1 MNKFTGNIEGVY
13 YPPIVKFKEEAAKR
27 LNHSKHI
34 FNLNQAVP
42 NYQPPD
48 VIKKAI
54 REELEKPSFC
64 FYTFDE
70 GITELREAIAG
81 SLGRLF
87 TKKIAYSNICV
98 VPGANN
104 GYYSILPV
112 IASAGDEVIL
122 LTPFYFN
129 HYMSLKIAGIK
140 PVEIILDPADSFSL
154 PYDKI
159 ESSITDKTRAVVF
172 VNPCNPTGRSYS
184 QPEVDRL
191 YEICRKKKIYLV
203 SDEVYSC
210 FHDSYPKPASVLN
223 NKAFPEYCVCI
234 NSYSK
239 TYSITGLRAGFIT
252 ASEEFIY
259 HFTKVQDSNV
269 VCVSTLSQA
278 AALAGIKYAEEWL
291 NEKILFSKNK
301 KEKFVKLFNQSG
313 SKFKIASSGS
323 FFIYLNYDE
332 HSIKAPDL
340 CYKMIEEENIVT
352 LPGEYFGSGQDYAIR
367 ISLGNLQESEIE
379 PVIEKLAKISK
390 NL

>member
-1 MNKFTGNIEGVY
+1 MNKFTKNIEDVY
-13 YPPIVKFKEEAAKR
+13 FPPIVEFKAQAAKR
-27 LNHSKHI
+27 LDHSKPI
-34 FNLNQAVP
+34 FNLNQAIP

-54 REELEKPSFC
+54 REELEKPSYC

-70 GITELREAIAG
+70 GIPELRDAIAD
-81 SLGRLF
+81 SLNKTF
-87 TKKIAYSNICV
+87 VKKVSRPNICV

-104 GYYSILPV
+104 AYFSMLPV
-112 IASAGDEVIL
+112 IASSGDEVIL
-122 LTPFYFN
+122 LTPYYFN

-159 ESSITDKTRAVVF
+159 ESSVTDKTKAIVF
-172 VNPCNPTGRSYS
+172 VNPCNPTGRSYT
-184 QPEVDRL
+184 QAEVDKL
-191 YEICRKKKIYLV
+191 YEICRKKKIYLI

-223 NKAFPEYCVCI
+223 NNAFPDYCICI
-234 NSYSK
+234 NSFSK

-278 AALAGIKYAEEWL
+278 AALAGIKYADEWL
-291 NEKILFSKNK
+291 NEKIAFLKNK
-301 KEKFVKLFNQSG
+301 KEKFIDLFKKSG
-313 SKFKIASSGS
+313 TKFKLISSGS
-323 FFIYLNYDE
+323 FFIYLNYDD
-332 HSIKAPDL
+332 HSIKAKDL
-340 CYKMIEEENIVT
+340 CFMMMEKENIVA
-352 LPGEYFGSGQDYAIR
+352 LPGEYFGSCQDYAVR
-367 ISLGNLQESEIE
+367 LALGNLQESEIE
-379 PVIEKLAKISK
+379 PVIEKLAKIM
-390 NL
+390 